1 MSALCSPGCLQIQP
15 KKDEMVSKLSIFVV
29 NKWISQKKF
38 VAKYTRVIHVTVANF
53 RIFKI
58 HKFRHIL
65 HVKVIILHCVALPYV
80 YIASIASFHELYT
93 LSVHA
98 STFVYSYT
106 FGFTFGFKFST

>member
-1 MSALCSPGCLQIQP
+1 M
-15 KKDEMVSKLSIFVV
+15 
-29 NKWISQKKF
+29 
-38 VAKYTRVIHVTVANF
+38 TVANF